1 MRKSKGKN
9 IFLYAYVPYDTNSQ
23 STIVSYM
30 MASRAF
36 KVSFLII
43 HSCMQSVKSLVF
55 ARVDC
60 YASRDICSFLKIQQ
74 VPEMHLLPNDHT
86 TFDGRSVDIQSG
98 ENIDTYLNRYL
109 GTYISLEGGLNSKY
123 GRDDILDDLAHEF
136 MSEVYV
142 RQNR

>member
-36 KVSFLII
+36 KVSYLII
-43 HSCMQSVKSLVF
+43 YSLIQSVKSLIF

-74 VPEMHLLPNDHT
+74 VPDMPHCFLSDFLHT
-86 TFDGRSVDIQSG
+86 DADRIHQ
-98 ENIDTYLNRYL
+98 
-109 GTYISLEGGLNSKY
+109 
-123 GRDDILDDLAHEF
+123 
-136 MSEVYV
+136 
-142 RQNR
+142 

>member
-43 HSCMQSVKSLVF
+43 PF
-55 ARVDC
+55 
-60 YASRDICSFLKIQQ
+60 IC
-74 VPEMHLLPNDHT
+74 V
-86 TFDGRSVDIQSG
+86 VC
-98 ENIDTYLNRYL
+98 
-109 GTYISLEGGLNSKY
+109 
-123 GRDDILDDLAHEF
+123 
-136 MSEVYV
+136 
-142 RQNR
+142 

>member
-23 STIVSYM
+23 SMVVSYM

-36 KVSFLII
+36 KVSYLII
-43 HSCMQSVKSLVF
+43 YSLIQSVKSLTF

-74 VPEMHLLPNDHT
+74 VPDMHLLPNEHT
-86 TFDGRSVDIQSG
+86 TFDGRSIDIQSG

-109 GTYISLEGGLNSKY
+109 GTFISLEGGLNSKY
-123 GRDDILDDLAHEF
+123 GRDDVLDDLAHEF

-142 RQNR
+142 RQYR